1 MMDFLNVAF
10 ALPTAVWSAALLV
23 VGLYWLLVIAGA
35 LDIDIWHIDGSGD
48 IDVDIDV
55 HLDGAQGHEGAVEGI
70 SGLAKLLQVLGLRQV
85 PPTVALSFVI
95 FFGWIASFCG
105 MAWGAPLL
113 AGALPA
119 GLTAGLV
126 SLGSLAVGLA
136 LGSLA
141 ARPLGPV
148 FAERPARRRSELIGR
163 ACRLSTLRV
172 DGRFGQAEID
182 DGGSLLVVQVR
193 CDHENGLQK
202 GDEALLVHFDPAREA
217 FVIEPLHPGGPA
229 PRTSARRA
237 TPAQTTR

>member
-1 MMDFLNVAF
+1 MMEFLDVAF

-35 LDIDIWHIDGSGD
+35 LDIDIWHIDSGGD

-55 HLDGAQGHEGAVEGI
+55 HLDGAHGHDGALDGL

-85 PPTVALSFVI
+85 PLTVALSFVT

-113 AGALPA
+113 HGALPA
-119 GLTAGLV
+119 GLTAALV
-126 SLGSLAVGLA
+126 TVGSLAVGVVVGA
-136 LGSLA
+136 LA

-172 DGRFGQAEID
+172 DGRFGQAEVD
-182 DGGSLLVVQVR
+182 DGGSPLVVQVR

-202 GDEALLVHFDPAREA
+202 GDEALLVHFDASREA
-217 FVIEPLHPGGPA
+217 FIIEPLQPGGPA
-229 PRTSARRA
+229 PRAASRRGA
-237 TPAQTTR
+237 AAPTTR